1 MERVLKKKGLG
12 KQLGAIL
19 GDAVI
24 EPKPSDFEYLPLHR
38 IEPRKEQPRKHFEQE
53 HLDELTNSIRAHGV
67 LSPLVVRAVENG
79 YYQIIAGE
87 RRWRAAREAG
97 LMEIPARIVVADDKL
112 ALELAMIEN
121 LQREDLSPIEEAR
134 GYKSL
139 MDEFGM
145 TQEEVS
151 QRVSKSRPAVANA
164 LRLLSLPGELI
175 ELVLRSE
182 LSAGSARALLSIKS
196 EDTMIATA
204 RMAVNDGMSVREVEA
219 LVRKLN
225 REKIKGSKGADRT
238 SLNVDY
244 MLEAKNRLT
253 EVLGRRIHIK
263 QGRGKGKI
271 EIEYYDLDDF
281 NVLFEELT
289 SKAIKNNGENDDA

>member
-1 MERVLKKKGLG
+1 LKKKGLG

-38 IEPRKEQPRKHFEQE
+38 IEPRKEQPRKQFTQE
-53 HLDELTNSIRAHGV
+53 HLEELTNSIRAHGV
-67 LSPLVVRAVENG
+67 LSPLVVRTVENG

-134 GYKSL
+134 GYKTL
-139 MDEFGM
+139 MEEFNM
-145 TQEEVS
+145 TQEDVA

-164 LRLLSLPGELI
+164 LRLLSLPGELV
-175 ELVLRSE
+175 ELVLRGE
-182 LSAGSARALLSIKS
+182 LSAGSARALLSLKS
-196 EDTMIATA
+196 EDTMVAAARIA
-204 RMAVNDGMSVREVEA
+204 VHEGMSVREVES

-225 REKIKGSKGADRT
+225 REKIKESKGFDRNT
-238 SLNVDY
+238 LNVDY

-253 EVLGRRIHIK
+253 KALGRRIHIK
-263 QGRGKGKI
+263 QGKGKGKI

-281 NVLFEELT
+281 NVLFEELI
-289 SKAIKNNGENDDA
+289 ARVINDNGESDDD